1 MIVDNKI
8 YERFRIDFY
17 DQECRS
23 NIVNRWSIELGRDLN
38 RIDDDKDQNGPT
50 QYFQQ
55 GRPGLTEQPMR

>member
-1 MIVDNKI
+1 M
-8 YERFRIDFY
+8 
-17 DQECRS
+17 
-23 NIVNRWSIELGRDLN
+23 NRWSIELGRDLN